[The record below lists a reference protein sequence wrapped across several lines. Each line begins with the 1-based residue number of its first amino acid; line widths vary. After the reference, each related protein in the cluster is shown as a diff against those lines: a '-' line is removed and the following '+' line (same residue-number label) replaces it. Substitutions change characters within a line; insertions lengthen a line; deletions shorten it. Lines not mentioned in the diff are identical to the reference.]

1 MINNVF
7 YAQNDKIYPLYVSKQ
22 NSDCQKHIVLLMI
35 PNGECSYHIAVKE
48 SPALLRVITW
58 KNNGDPYCLNCLH
71 LLRIK
76 KTNANLIKKYV

>member
-1 MINNVF
+1 
-7 YAQNDKIYPLYVSKQ
+7 
-22 NSDCQKHIVLLMI
+22 MI

-48 SPALLRVITW
+48 SSALLRVITW
-58 KNNGDPYCLNCLH
+58 KNNGDSYCLNCFH